1 MTFGSEIGNAAR
13 YNQALCRKKGL
24 RHRGTLPVVMPE
36 NYIALFDAPEEA
48 EARKIIAA
56 AQPALERG
64 IGCIRSGRDFPAVKA
79 GLTDKLKSGIVNAAF
94 YRFIVRAK
102 PFTVSDA
109 CIRCGKCE
117 NACPLGNLRL
127 RDGTP
132 VWGGRCTHCMAC
144 ICGCPAGAIEY
155 GTASRGKPR
164 YQCPEY
170 EK

>member
-1 MTFGSEIGNAAR
+1 MGCFPI
-13 YNQALCRKKGL
+13 
-24 RHRGTLPVVMPE
+24 VMPE

-117 NACPLGNLRL
+117 KVCPQHLHIRDLLADVAAEFEKRAERIALSPAFRISELPQARQGTSRWRAFRRL
-127 RDGTP
+127 HTDGRNTGP
-132 VWGGRCTHCMAC
+132 RRR
-144 ICGCPAGAIEY
+144 GCRA
-155 GTASRGKPR
+155 PR
-164 YQCPEY
+164 
-170 EK
+170 

>member
-1 MTFGSEIGNAAR
+1 
-13 YNQALCRKKGL
+13 
-24 RHRGTLPVVMPE
+24 MPE

-56 AQPALERG
+56 AQSALERG

-109 CIRCGKCE
+109 CI
-117 NACPLGNLRL
+117 LRL